1 MNPLRA
7 VAMSDCLMAGQTY
20 LILSAERIPTEKGLR
35 IPTHW
40 PSGAQ
45 KYKMG
50 NLPHWAQFGGAIC
63 TPILGPWA
71 TDPKWAQFWGCNFC
85 TPHFGPFWG
94 HLSIFSVL
102 DPWASVG
109 QPYTNGYPTYGS
121 QTHLRPASNPS
132 PTLGVHTNDT
142 QRINLTLN
150 HIADHPSRGVNTDGA
165 RPTSSLRYL
174 KSEYSRAGSQK
185 FPVSTSFYMTFFTV
199 LPNGLTTH
207 SLHTTRIP
215 KLWRAGH
222 IHHRHPKP
230 YYYCRSH
237 IQGNLTSTVT
247 PKG

>member
-1 MNPLRA
+1 MHPPFWA
-7 VAMSDCLMAGQTY
+7 HGQVT
-20 LILSAERIPTEKGLR
+20 PNG
-35 IPTHW
+35 P
-40 PSGAQ
+40 
-45 KYKMG
+45 
-50 NLPHWAQFGGAIC
+50 NFGGAIFD
-63 TPILGPWA
+63 PPFWALLGSLVH
-71 TDPKWAQFWGCNFC
+71 FFS
-85 TPHFGPFWG
+85 FGP
-94 HLSIFSVL
+94 LSISGPTL
-102 DPWASVG
+102 H
-109 QPYTNGYPTYGS
+109 QRIPY
-121 QTHLRPASNPS
+121 LWLASNPS

-150 HIADHPSRGVNTDGA
+150 HIADHPSPGVNTDGA

-215 KLWRAGH
+215 NLWRAGH